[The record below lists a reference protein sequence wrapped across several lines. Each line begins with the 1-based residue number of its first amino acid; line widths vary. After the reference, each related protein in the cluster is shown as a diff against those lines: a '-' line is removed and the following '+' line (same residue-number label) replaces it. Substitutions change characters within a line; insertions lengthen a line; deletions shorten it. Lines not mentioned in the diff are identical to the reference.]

1 MEREKVHKKT
11 IRKLNTKTVVF
22 LALLIGMSA
31 ILSNIKIFE
40 TISFDS
46 FPAFFAAMFISPL
59 GGAIVASLGHLFTA
73 YTSGF
78 PLTLPI
84 HLFIMGEMFVVVYL
98 FGKVFKKTNAL
109 IATILAVLL
118 NGPVSAFVSGWV
130 VQKVVGGVT
139 ATNFFLMMVI
149 PLTVATF
156 VNVFLAYLV
165 YRVMKNVNY

>member
-1 MEREKVHKKT
+1 MEREKLHKKT
-11 IRKLNTKTVVF
+11 TGKINTKTVVF

-78 PLTLPI
+78 PLTVPI
-84 HLFIMGEMFVVVYL
+84 HIFIMFEMFIVVYL
-98 FGKVFKKTNAL
+98 FGMIFKKTNAIMATL
-109 IATILAVLL
+109 IAVVS
-118 NGPVSAFVSGWV
+118 NGPVSAIVSGWV
-130 VQKVVGGVT
+130 VQKVVGGIT
-139 ATNFFLMMVI
+139 AYKFFLLMVI
-149 PLTVATF
+149 PLTLATF

-165 YRVMKNVNY
+165 YRVMKNVNN